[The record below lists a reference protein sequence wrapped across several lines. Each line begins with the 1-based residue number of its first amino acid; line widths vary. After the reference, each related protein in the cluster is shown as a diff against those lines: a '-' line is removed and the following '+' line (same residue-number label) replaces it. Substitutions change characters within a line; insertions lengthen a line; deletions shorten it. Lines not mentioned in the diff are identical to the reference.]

1 MNVIII
7 TINSKYILSD
17 IYNLQDIM
25 DIISIKENMNKHNI
39 ILFYNDYILNYSNI
53 NENIIINDNSIFY
66 LIFRCIKISQSESS

>member
-1 MNVIII
+1 MNVTII

-17 IYNLQDIM
+17 IYNLQDMM